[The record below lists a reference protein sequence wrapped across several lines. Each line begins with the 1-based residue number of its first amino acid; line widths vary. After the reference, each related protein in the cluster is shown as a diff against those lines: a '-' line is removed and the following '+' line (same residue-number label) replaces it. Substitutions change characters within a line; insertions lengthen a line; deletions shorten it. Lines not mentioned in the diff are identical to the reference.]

1 MKLMMTDT
9 AALDFS
15 RYIIEQAGQTIS
27 YDETD
32 EADKSSNFVMVDQ
45 ERKTIGIKVIM
56 QIHSM
61 IRSTLVYFRE
71 EKEEKMKLI
80 IGEKLQE
87 PQAKAKL
94 L

>member
-1 MKLMMTDT
+1 MMDES
-9 AALDFS
+9 AALDFA
-15 RYIIEQAGQTIS
+15 RYVIEQAGQTIS

-32 EADKSSNFVMVDQ
+32 EAENNGNFVMVDQ

-56 QIHSM
+56 QITGM

-80 IGEKLQE
+80 IGEKL
-87 PQAKAKL
+87 
-94 L
+94 